1 MHTKTI
7 LNTKKPN
14 TPLLALTIAPLP
26 LLKLRDPEVAA
37 LGREELQLF
46 PLGDLGERGYLLE
59 KG

>member
-7 LNTKKPN
+7 LNTKKPD
-14 TPLLALTIAPLP
+14 TPLLTPAVIPLV
-26 LLKLRDPEVAA
+26 LLNLRDPEVAA